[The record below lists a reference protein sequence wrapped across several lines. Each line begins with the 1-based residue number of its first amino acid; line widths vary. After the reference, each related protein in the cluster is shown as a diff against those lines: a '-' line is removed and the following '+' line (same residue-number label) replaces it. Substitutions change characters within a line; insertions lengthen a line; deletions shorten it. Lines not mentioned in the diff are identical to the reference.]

1 MPLMLFHTRLQHFC
15 ALLAPF
21 NQGIKRAVQSRLHRT
36 QLRRVGFRRRV
47 IVKLAY
53 QLLMQCWKASPA
65 LLVESFIHRLDQCEK
80 LPALFSIVLTQLAR
94 KPFPAFAQVA

>member
-65 LLVESFIHRLDQCEK
+65 LLVESFIASTSAKSCLRC
-80 LPALFSIVLTQLAR
+80 FSIVLTQLAR